1 MTVEQELNL
10 IVKKINQKLEPV
22 IQEILC
28 LHIDKEREKLV
39 NYQISV
45 AGKRMRPVLAVLSY
59 SALGGKTK
67 DVLYPA
73 AGLEILHN
81 YSLVVD
87 DIIDNSELRRG
98 EPTTWA
104 KFGKSIAQCI
114 SIDYSAAI
122 FQAANHS
129 KNSKKISEIFAKTM
143 KIIADGEIL
152 DILFEQSGR
161 GNEFYIQETRYRQ
174 VKEKDYFEMV
184 SKKTAL
190 LFQISCEIGGIC
202 ANANETQINALRN
215 YGYNLGIAFQIKD
228 DILDIFGEQ
237 KKFGKKIGAD
247 IKERKRGNIVIL
259 SALKELISDNRN
271 KFLEIMKKPQISEKD
286 IKQAIDLINI
296 SSARKSAYELSQK
309 FAEKAQKNLKLL
321 PQNKYNKFLLHMAD
335 FAIKRER

>member
-1 MTVEQELNL
+1 MTTEQELDL

-28 LHIDKEREKLV
+28 LHVDKEREKLV

-45 AGKRMRPVLAVLSY
+45 NGKRMRPALAVLSY

-81 YSLVVD
+81 YSLIID
-87 DIIDNSELRRG
+87 DIIDNSKLRRG

-104 KFGKSIAQCI
+104 KFGKAIAQCI
-114 SIDYSAAI
+114 GINYSAAI

-129 KNSKKISEIFAKTM
+129 KNSEKISEIFTKTM

-152 DILFEQSGR
+152 DILLEQSGR
-161 GNEFYIQETRYRQ
+161 ENEFYIQEARYKQ

-190 LFQISCEIGGIC
+190 LFQTSCEIGGIC
-202 ANANETQINALRN
+202 ADANKTQINALKN
-215 YGYNLGIAFQIKD
+215 YGHNLGIAFQIKD
-228 DILDIFGEQ
+228 DILDIFGEE

-247 IKERKRGNIVIL
+247 IRERKRGNIVIL
-259 SALKELISDNRN
+259 LALKELISDNRN
-271 KFLEIMKKPQISEKD
+271 KFLEIIKKPRISEKD
-286 IKQAIDLINI
+286 IEQAIDLINTTDT
-296 SSARKSAYELSQK
+296 RKSAYELGQS
-309 FAEKAQKNLKLL
+309 FIDKAKKNLKSL
-321 PQNKYNKFLLHMAD
+321 PQNKWNNFLSHTAD

>member
-1 MTVEQELNL
+1 MTTEQEFNL
-10 IVKKINQKLEPV
+10 VVKKINQDLEPV

-28 LHIDKEREKLV
+28 LDIGESRRKLV

-45 AGKRMRPVLAVLSY
+45 DGKRMRPVAAVLSY

-67 DVLYPA
+67 DILYPA

-81 YSLVVD
+81 YSLIVD
-87 DIIDNSELRRG
+87 DIIDNSKLRRG
-98 EPTTWA
+98 EPTAWA

-114 SIDYSAAI
+114 GIDYSAAI

-129 KNSKKISEIFAKTM
+129 KKSEKISEIFAKTM
-143 KIIADGEIL
+143 KIIADGEIM
-152 DILFEQSGR
+152 DILLEQSGR
-161 GNEFYIQETRYRQ
+161 ENEFYIQEARYKQ
-174 VKEKDYFEMV
+174 VGEKDYFEMV

-190 LFQISCEIGGIC
+190 LFQISCGIGGIC

-247 IKERKRGNIVIL
+247 IRERKRGNIVIL
-259 SALKELISDNRN
+259 LALKKLISDNRN
-271 KFLEIMKKPQISEKD
+271 KFLEIIKKPQINEKD
-286 IKQAIDLINI
+286 IEQAIDLINTTK
-296 SSARKSAYELSQK
+296 ARKSAYELGKS
-309 FAEKAQKNLKLL
+309 FIDKAKKNLELL

-335 FAIKRER
+335 FAITRER